1 MRILFFAF
9 ILFATGCS
17 GQTAGKQTKID
28 TAKLFDP
35 VPYPKEAPDA
45 MFKNSIVLFQ
55 QNYNLVHN
63 GTEQTFDKLEQALDH
78 IEKNAALIRQKK
90 FYLII
95 DSNTKFDKTVV
106 VINVLKKNKIDN
118 YKVINYQA
126 YFKRPEPVTIQTP
139 TTTISEAKPFDSTYF
154 SITVLDNGYEAK
166 LANKKT
172 LLKTTKKLDDFIK
185 NNQTVI
191 DSDKILIVSNMD
203 TPYEKFKPIPE
214 VFKKYG
220 YFKFK
225 LVNN

>member
-1 MRILFFAF
+1 M
-9 ILFATGCS
+9 
-17 GQTAGKQTKID
+17 
-28 TAKLFDP
+28 FDP
-35 VPYPKEAPDA
+35 IPYPQEAPDA

-63 GTEQTFDKLEQALDH
+63 GTEQSFDKLNQVVSH

-90 FYLII
+90 FYII
-95 DSNTKFDKTVV
+95 VDSNTKFDKTVT
-106 VINVLKKNKIDN
+106 VIDVLKKNKINN

-126 YFKRPEPVTIQTP
+126 YFKPPEPITIQTP
-139 TTTISEAKPFDSTYF
+139 TITTSEATPIDSTYL
-154 SITVLDNGYEAK
+154 SITILENGYEVR

-172 LLKTTKKLDDFIK
+172 FLKTAKELDDFIK

-191 DSDKILIVSNMD
+191 DSDKILIISNGN
-203 TPYEKFKPIPE
+203 TPSEKFETIPA